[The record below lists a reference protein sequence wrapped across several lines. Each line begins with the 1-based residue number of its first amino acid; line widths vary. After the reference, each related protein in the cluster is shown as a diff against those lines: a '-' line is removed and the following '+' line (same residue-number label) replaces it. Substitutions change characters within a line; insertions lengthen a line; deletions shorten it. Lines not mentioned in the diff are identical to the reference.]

1 MDPIPLRYAVI
12 GLGNVAAVHL
22 REIAALPGVSVVG
35 LFDTADPKNWKV
47 PAAQA
52 TVPRVQDVEKMLRET
67 KPDLVSICTP
77 NKFHHDLTLLALK
90 HGAHVTCEKPLAMTV
105 AEAESM
111 EAARAAAGKLGGIN
125 FSYRNVA
132 AFRFARELIARGELG
147 RLMRV
152 HTVYLQ
158 SFLGAAATPYS
169 WRNDVGLAGFGAL
182 GDLGVH
188 MIDGVYFITGLD
200 YRRVVGVAQTLIPE
214 KPDATG
220 VPHTVTT
227 DTNAA
232 FLAELTGGVV
242 ATFETT
248 QVAPGYGNYFRI
260 EISGERGTLAVLSD
274 QPEAIWLR
282 TGETLTRYAT
292 WKTDLPLQ
300 QLPTDFINRGGP
312 PTPGAIVS
320 AIRGEKVDFP
330 TFADGVRAQRVLG
343 RLLDSMKSGSWQSLG
358 R

>member
-1 MDPIPLRYAVI
+1 MENTSLRYAVI
-12 GLGNVAAVHL
+12 GMGNISPYHL
-22 REIAALPGVSVVG
+22 KDIGVQAGIKVVG
-35 LFDTADPKNWKV
+35 FADAADPKNWKIAPEHV
-47 PAAQA
+47 A
-52 TVPRVQDVEKMLRET
+52 VPRFQDVEKMLRET

-77 NKFHHDLTLLALK
+77 NKFHRDYTLLALK
-90 HGAHVTCEKPLAMTV
+90 HGAHVTCEKPMAMTV

-125 FSYRNVA
+125 FSYRNNH
-132 AFRFARELIARGELG
+132 AFRFARELLAAGELG
-147 RLMRV
+147 RLTRV
-152 HTVYLQ
+152 SAVYLQ
-158 SFLGAAATPYS
+158 SFLGAPATTYS
-169 WRNDVGLAGFGAL
+169 WRNDVSLAGFGAL

-188 MIDGVYFITGLD
+188 MIDGVFFLTGLD
-200 YRRVVGVAQTLIPE
+200 YRRVVGLAQTLMPE
-214 KPDATG
+214 KPDAAG
-220 VPHTVTT
+220 KIQRVTT

-232 FLAELTGGVV
+232 FLAELSGGVV

-282 TGETLTRYAT
+282 AGATLTKYPT

-300 QLPTDFINRGGP
+300 QLPTDFMYRGAP
-312 PTPGAIVS
+312 PSPGAIVH

-343 RLLDSMKSGSWQSLG
+343 ALLDSMKSGAWEKIG
-358 R
+358 